1 MKTVNNLWHNL
12 PSLTN
17 GEDFSELLKCG
28 NITIERIVSSNQ
40 PDDKI
45 YCQNQ
50 DEWVIL
56 LEGKAQLKIKD
67 DLINLQAG
75 DYLFIP
81 SQTLHQ
87 VVKTSVNC
95 VWLAVHIYPYN

>member
-1 MKTVNNLWHNL
+1 MKTVNNLWDNL
-12 PSLTN
+12 PFLMK

-28 NITIERIVSSNQ
+28 NVTIERIVSSDR

-56 LEGKAQLKIKD
+56 LEGKAQLKIND
-67 DLINLQAG
+67 NIIDLQAG

-81 SQTLHQ
+81 SQTPHQ

-95 VWLAVHIYPYN
+95 VWLAVHIYP